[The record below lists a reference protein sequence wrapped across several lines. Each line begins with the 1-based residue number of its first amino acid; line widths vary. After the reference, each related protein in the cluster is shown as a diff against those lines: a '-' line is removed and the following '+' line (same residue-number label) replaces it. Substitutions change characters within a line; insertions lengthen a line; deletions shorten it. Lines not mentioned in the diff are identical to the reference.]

1 MGFKKIILVLP
12 VAGFTGATVKHTVT
26 ATNLKNNPELEVRGV
41 KVGDEIDIIPRVEDN
56 DTDDSAATPGAT
68 KKIVPS
74 GEGNGESRAKQIAE
88 QMNVELV
95 IENTETGDFFTS
107 ENLAL
112 LSAGGDKTK
121 LKNHNF

>member
-1 MGFKKIILVLP
+1 MGFKKVILQLP
-12 VAGFTGATVKHTVT
+12 AEGFTGQTAKHTVT

-41 KVGDEIDIIPRVEDN
+41 KEGDEIDIIVQAEN
-56 DTDDSAATPGAT
+56 NNENDSAATPGAT
-68 KKIVPS
+68 VKVKPV
-74 GEGNGESRAKQIAE
+74 GKGDGAKRAKEIAE
-88 QMNVELV
+88 KFNIELV

-112 LSAGGDKTK
+112 LSVKGDKTK